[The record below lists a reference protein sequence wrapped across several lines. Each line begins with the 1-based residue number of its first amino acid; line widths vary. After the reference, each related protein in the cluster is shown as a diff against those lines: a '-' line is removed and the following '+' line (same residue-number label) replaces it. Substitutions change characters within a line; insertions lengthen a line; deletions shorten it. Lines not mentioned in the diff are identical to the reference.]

1 MNESRPSVA
10 VAIWLLQHVGGSN
23 PREDA
28 LTRDLLESMAEG
40 QTAGWLVRE
49 VSIAI
54 AHRLS
59 KKIRVYW
66 QELGTVAL
74 GTTIALSSADAQW
87 RGQWVDF
94 MRSSLIEHHPRWT
107 SFAGHSL
114 AIEATYGAALLLL
127 LRLLIL
133 RCGRMPAWRSLIPA
147 IPITYV
153 LLAQVQLTFL
163 LLVDPAPS
171 FFDLGHLLILGC
183 NAATLFLALLTP
195 NWISTRKRE
204 VASA

>member
-28 LTRDLLESMAEG
+28 LTGDLLESMAEG

-74 GTTIALSSADAQW
+74 GTSITLSSADAQW
-87 RGQWVDF
+87 RGQWVDSCGV
-94 MRSSLIEHHPRWT
+94 RSSNIIPVGPRSPDIHLPLRQHMEPPYRCFFGCSFLGAEECRHGAHSSRPFQSPT
-107 SFAGHSL
+107 SCSP
-114 AIEATYGAALLLL
+114 
-127 LRLLIL
+127 
-133 RCGRMPAWRSLIPA
+133 RCS
-147 IPITYV
+147 
-153 LLAQVQLTFL
+153 
-163 LLVDPAPS
+163 
-171 FFDLGHLLILGC
+171 
-183 NAATLFLALLTP
+183 
-195 NWISTRKRE
+195 
-204 VASA
+204 